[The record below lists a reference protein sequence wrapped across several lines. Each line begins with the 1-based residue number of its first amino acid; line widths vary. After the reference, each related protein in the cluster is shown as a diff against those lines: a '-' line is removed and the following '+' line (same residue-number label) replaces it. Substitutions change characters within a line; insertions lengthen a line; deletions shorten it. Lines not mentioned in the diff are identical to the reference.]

1 MKRNFS
7 LLRLVMLTASLVLDP
22 LLPTA
27 VWVGSVAWWVQCA
40 LCPGTGVVKDTLGFS
55 RAAEG

>member
-1 MKRNFS
+1 
-7 LLRLVMLTASLVLDP
+7 MLTASLVLDP